1 MCDQDELQDQPVGV
15 TAAEPLATPSDDV
28 EGAEDE
34 PSGQIPAFLAQN
46 QMAATHAAETP
57 DESAGETFATPQTP
71 MAVSPGPPSPPS
83 PKARRPSRHPV
94 PAACSP
100 RALRA

>member
-46 QMAATHAAETP
+46 QMAATPQT
-57 DESAGETFATPQTP
+57 SLQVKTLATPQTP